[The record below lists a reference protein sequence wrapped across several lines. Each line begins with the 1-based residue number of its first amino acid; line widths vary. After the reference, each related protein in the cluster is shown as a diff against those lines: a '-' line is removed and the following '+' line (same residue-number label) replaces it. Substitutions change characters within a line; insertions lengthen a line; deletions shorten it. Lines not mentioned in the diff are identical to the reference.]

1 MLVSLLVLLAK
12 LNTSTPPPA
21 SLIETKHSGNV
32 CSAGAPD
39 FRESQRCRPT
49 DQAEFAA
56 DPQSYFLWRSDKGAV
71 VWLGRAEQESR
82 LAFDA
87 SEAALISL
95 RVRQASAD
103 PTKQQTT
110 LTLKSLSGAVWIV
123 PFTSEKLEQLRLLAL
138 PAGQFELIIRT
149 PGYLTTVRRGLD
161 ARRGKVLEVP
171 AINIEHL
178 PTITGVVHDDHTGEP
193 IPGAE
198 IRSGDI
204 STFSDSGGRF
214 SLNNFSTAPEIS
226 LVASATNYASQEIIV
241 HSGRKAV
248 APQQFLLT
256 RGGSLRFI
264 VQHECVDDCAATAR
278 LFMRREMAIFSD
290 PWRLVAQKSG
300 AGKNIDYRFDAL
312 AEGRYAVV
320 VEGQSAL
327 QRSVSYL
334 TLGRDEKK
342 EQAIRL
348 NDIRLKG
355 VVTLGDQ
362 PLAKANLTLST
373 DEELW
378 SGNVHTDANGEYSVR
393 LWQGGTWE
401 LTIDVPTERQQPF
414 FSIRNLNDDA
424 DQSWD
429 IAIPTRAITGRVFDR
444 RTNEAIVGAEVV
456 DHVVPRT
463 PGRILSTTDQ
473 DGRFRLPMLPA
484 GTHTIS
490 VQSEGFVSREP
501 INVQLTEADAQREVP
516 IALDRAMRVFFRVVN
531 AADEPV
537 PNIMVYD
544 WVGAL
549 GLENRAPYWSDA
561 WGLVSVPLRQGEQK
575 PIYVMDQSGSFSV
588 ALADSATKTSAET
601 PIKIT
606 LPPPVA
612 ALTIIATTKS
622 GPAAGVRFLVRFDGR
637 FLPPRIWDLVT
648 GPFSG
653 VALTGQGGRL
663 TIPSLPVGTYEFWP
677 YHTVDEL
684 QHLFT
689 TVYTRPPTRVVL
701 SPGPNTVKIDVDG
714 AH

>member
-1 MLVSLLVLLAK
+1 MLVSLLFLLAS
-12 LNTSTPPPA
+12 LHTSTPPPA

-39 FRESQRCRPT
+39 FRESRRCRPT

-56 DPQSYFLWRSDKGAV
+56 DPQSYFLWRSDKGSV
-71 VWLGRAEQESR
+71 VWLGRAEKNSR
-82 LAFDA
+82 LEFDA

-95 RVRQASAD
+95 RVRQTS
-103 PTKQQTT
+103 PGLSKQQTT
-110 LTLKSLSGAVWIV
+110 LTLKSFSGAVWIV
-123 PFTSEKLEQLRLLAL
+123 PFTPEKLQQLRLLAL

-149 PGYLTTVRRGLD
+149 PGYPTTVRRGLD
-161 ARRGKVLEVP
+161 ARRAKVLEVP
-171 AINIEHL
+171 QINIEHL

-198 IRSGDI
+198 IRSGNI
-204 STFSDSGGRF
+204 TTFSDSGGRF
-214 SLNNFSTAPEIS
+214 SLNTSSTTPEIS
-226 LVASATNYASQEIIV
+226 LVASATNYASEEIIIR
-241 HSGRKAV
+241 SGRKAV

-264 VQHECVDDCAATAR
+264 VQHECVDDCAATTR
-278 LFMRREMAIFSD
+278 LFVRREMAVFSD

-300 AGKNIDYRFDAL
+300 AGKNIDCRFDAL
-312 AEGRYAVV
+312 VEGRYAVV
-320 VEGQSAL
+320 VEGQSPL

-342 EQAIRL
+342 EQALRL

-378 SGNVHTDANGEYSVR
+378 SGSVHTDANGEYSVN
-393 LWQGGTWE
+393 LWQGGTWG
-401 LTIDVPTERQQPF
+401 LTIDVPTEPGRPF
-414 FSIRNLNDDA
+414 FSIRNLKDDA

-444 RTNEAIVGAEVV
+444 RTREPIVGAEVV
-456 DHVVPRT
+456 DHVVPHAS
-463 PGRILSTTDQ
+463 GKIVSTTDQ

-484 GTHTIS
+484 GTHKIS
-490 VQSEGFVSREP
+490 VQSEGFVSGAP
-501 INVQLTEADAQREVP
+501 INVQLTEGDAGREVP
-516 IALDRAMRVFFRVVN
+516 IALDRAMRVFFRVAN
-531 AADEPV
+531 AADEPT
-537 PNIMVYD
+537 PNIQVYD
-544 WVGAL
+544 WVGTL

-561 WGLVSVPLRQGEQK
+561 WGLVSVPILQGEQK

-588 ALADSATKTSAET
+588 AIADSATKTSAET

-606 LPPPVA
+606 LPQPVA
-612 ALTIIATTKS
+612 ALTLLATRKS
-622 GPAAGVRFLVRFDGR
+622 GPAAGVRLLVRFDGQ

-648 GPFSG
+648 GSLSR
-653 VALTGQGGRL
+653 VALTGQDGRL
-663 TIPSLPVGTYEFWP
+663 TIPSLPVGTYDFWP
-677 YHTVDEL
+677 YQTVDEL
-684 QHLFT
+684 HDLCT
-689 TVYTRPPTRVVL
+689 SVYTRPPTRVVL
-701 SPGPNTVKIDVDG
+701 SPGPNTIKIDVDG

>member
-1 MLVSLLVLLAK
+1 MLVSLLFLLAN

-95 RVRQASAD
+95 RVRQAAPD
-103 PTKQQTT
+103 LTKQQTT

-123 PFTSEKLEQLRLLAL
+123 PFTSEKLQQLRLLAL

-149 PGYLTTVRRGLD
+149 PGYPTTVKRGLD
-161 ARRGKVLEVP
+161 ARRGKVLELSP
-171 AINIEHL
+171 INIEHL
-178 PTITGVVHDDHTGEP
+178 PTITGVVHDYHTGEP

-198 IRSGDI
+198 IRSGDTT
-204 STFSDSGGRF
+204 TFSDSAGRF
-214 SLNNFSTAPEIS
+214 SLNTSSATQEIS

-264 VQHECVDDCAATAR
+264 VQHECVDDCAATTR
-278 LFMRREMAIFSD
+278 LFMRREMATFSD

-312 AEGRYAVV
+312 VEGRYAVI
-320 VEGQSAL
+320 VEGQSPL
-327 QRSVSYL
+327 ERSVSYL

-355 VVTLGDQ
+355 VVTLGDL

-393 LWQGGTWE
+393 LWQGGTWG
-401 LTIDVPTERQQPF
+401 LTIDVPTERRQPF

-444 RTNEAIVGAEVV
+444 RTMEAIVGAEVV
-456 DHVVPRT
+456 DHVVPHA
-463 PGRILSTTDQ
+463 PGKILSTTDQ

-490 VQSEGFVSREP
+490 VQSEGFVSSEP

-516 IALDRAMRVFFRVVN
+516 IALDRARRVFFRVAN
-531 AADEPV
+531 AAGEPA
-537 PNIMVYD
+537 PNITVYD

-561 WGLVSVPLRQGEQK
+561 WGLVSVPILQGEQK

-612 ALTIIATTKS
+612 ALTLLATTKS
-622 GPAAGVRFLVRFDGR
+622 GPAAGMRFLVRFDGR

-648 GPFSG
+648 GSLSR
-653 VALTGQGGRL
+653 VALTGQDGRL
-663 TIPSLPVGTYEFWP
+663 TIPSLPVGTYEFWS
-677 YHTVDEL
+677 YQTVDEL
-684 QHLFT
+684 RDLFT
-689 TVYTRPPTRVVL
+689 SVYTRPPTRVVL
-701 SPGPNTVKIDVDG
+701 SPGPNTIKIDVDG

>member
-1 MLVSLLVLLAK
+1 
-12 LNTSTPPPA
+12 
-21 SLIETKHSGNV
+21 V

-39 FRESQRCRPT
+39 FREFQHCRPT

-56 DPQSYFLWRSDKGAV
+56 DAQSYFLWRSDKGAV

-95 RVRQASAD
+95 RVRQAS
-103 PTKQQTT
+103 PNLTKQQTT
-110 LTLKSLSGAVWIV
+110 LTLKSRSGAVWIV
-123 PFTSEKLEQLRLLAL
+123 PFTSEKLQQLRLFVL

-149 PGYLTTVRRGLD
+149 PGYPTTVRRGLD

-171 AINIEHL
+171 PINIEHL
-178 PTITGVVHDDHTGEP
+178 PTITGVVHDYHTGEP

-198 IRSGDI
+198 IRSGDTT
-204 STFSDSGGRF
+204 TFSDSGGRF
-214 SLNNFSTAPEIS
+214 SLNTSSTTPEIS

-278 LFMRREMAIFSD
+278 LFMRREMATFSD
-290 PWRLVAQKSG
+290 PWRLVAHKSG

-312 AEGRYAVV
+312 VEGRYAVI
-320 VEGQSAL
+320 VEGQSPL

-378 SGNVHTDANGEYSVR
+378 SGDVHTDANGEYSVT
-393 LWQGGTWE
+393 LWQTGTWA
-401 LTIDVPTERQQPF
+401 LSIDVPTERQPF

-444 RTNEAIVGAEVV
+444 RTEEAIVGAEVV
-456 DHVVPRT
+456 DHMVPHT
-463 PGRILSTTDQ
+463 PGKILSTTDQ
-473 DGRFRLPMLPA
+473 GGRFRLPMLQA
-484 GTHTIS
+484 GAHTIR
-490 VQSEGFVSREP
+490 VQSEGFVSSEP

-516 IALDRAMRVFFRVVN
+516 IALDRAMRAFFRVVN
-531 AADEPV
+531 AADEPA
-537 PNIMVYD
+537 PNVTVYD
-544 WVGAL
+544 WVGSL

-612 ALTIIATTKS
+612 ALTLLATTKS

-648 GPFSG
+648 GSLSR
-653 VALTGQGGRL
+653 VALTAQDGRL

-677 YHTVDEL
+677 YHSVDEL
-684 QHLFT
+684 QYLFT
-689 TVYTRPPTRVVL
+689 SVYTRPPTRVVL
-701 SPGPNTVKIDVDG
+701 SPGQNTIKIDVDG
-714 AH
+714 SH